1 MSITAC
7 PIPDG
12 ALLDKYRDDESVYA
26 DCFSTAVSG
35 SVPLASFVVAF
46 YTTWL
51 FRLERVVLKLLA
63 GKPSSDRDARR
74 LADGDADAFAAWE
87 VEERSAHELL
97 MCDFRG
103 RTRSWFR
110 VAPVES
116 ATGPRTLL
124 QFGSAVVPR
133 PGPGKPAIG
142 RGCRALLGLHRAYS
156 RLLLGAAR
164 VRLEKL
170 RSDRE

>member
-12 ALLDKYRDDESVYA
+12 ALLDKYRDDESAYA

-35 SVPLASFVVAF
+35 SVPLGSFVVAF

-51 FRLERVVLKLLA
+51 FRLERVVLKHLA

-74 LADGDADAFAAWE
+74 LADGDADTFAAWQ
-87 VEERSAHELL
+87 VEDRSAHELL

-133 PGPGKPAIG
+133 PGKPVIG
-142 RGCRALLGLHRAYS
+142 RGYRALLGLHRAYS

-164 VRLEKL
+164 ARLEKL
-170 RSDRE
+170 RSDRD